1 MIVGKDTAVGAP
13 REVVPAA
20 ADFSIQ
26 EPSLTQLKTMFSEK
40 ILVSGNRATDER
52 ASAAQ
57 LLALT
62 DVFHNDD
69 CISGDAANVLDQ
81 RLEHGR
87 IGNVVQYGYR
97 EAQIDR
103 VVLEGQVRAVDLGK
117 SDIPERSQ
125 VALRDLT
132 HRLRNI
138 GTQDELRAMEG
149 CDVSQVAART
159 GTDLHDCLRLE
170 IDRIQKLA
178 QKSRSFVA
186 VIGIV
191 VACED
196 VVARAL
202 LDLLADPRPVSF
214 GTVGHA
220 FPIHNRDPQEYSQPI
235 HANGKP
241 QMPRLRSSM
250 T

>member
-1 MIVGKDTAVGAP
+1 MIAGKDTAVGAP

-69 CISGDAANVLDQ
+69 CISG
-81 RLEHGR
+81 
-87 IGNVVQYGYR
+87 NVVQYGYR

-103 VVLEGQVRAVDLGK
+103 VVLKGQVRAVDLGK

-149 CDVSQVAART
+149 CDVSQIAART
-159 GTDLHDCLRLE
+159 EADLHDRL
-170 IDRIQKLA
+170 
-178 QKSRSFVA
+178 
-186 VIGIV
+186 
-191 VACED
+191 
-196 VVARAL
+196 
-202 LDLLADPRPVSF
+202 
-214 GTVGHA
+214 
-220 FPIHNRDPQEYSQPI
+220 
-235 HANGKP
+235 
-241 QMPRLRSSM
+241 
-250 T
+250 

>member
-40 ILVSGNRATDER
+40 ILVSANRATDER

-69 CISGDAANVLDQ
+69 CIAGDAANVFDQ

-103 VVLEGQVRAVDLGK
+103 AVLKGQVRAVDLGK
-117 SDIPERSQ
+117 SDILERSQ

-132 HRLRNI
+132 HRLGNI

-149 CDVSQVAART
+149 GDVSQIAART
-159 GTDLHDCLRLE
+159 EADLHDRLWLE
-170 IDRIQKLA
+170 VDRIQKP
-178 QKSRSFVA
+178 
-186 VIGIV
+186 G
-191 VACED
+191 
-196 VVARAL
+196 
-202 LDLLADPRPVSF
+202 
-214 GTVGHA
+214 
-220 FPIHNRDPQEYSQPI
+220 
-235 HANGKP
+235 
-241 QMPRLRSSM
+241 
-250 T
+250 